1 MKWSDSHVPLF
12 ARILEWVAFPFS
24 KGSSWPRDQT
34 QVYLHCKADALPVEP
49 QGKPKNTVVGSLSL
63 LQGIFPSQESNQ
75 GLLHFRQVLYQ
86 LSYKGSPKTLEWI
99 SYPFSRESSRPRNQ
113 TRVSWI
119 AGGFFSSWAIR
130 EAPFSDWPLL
140 DPPVYLSMVATFFFK
155 FDNFHIY
162 FVFFSGKNVRMFYLW
177 LELFASK
184 SIN

>member
-1 MKWSDSHVPLF
+1 MDGLGRHWKLLSRVRLLATPWTIQSL
-12 ARILEWVAFPFS
+12 AFP
-24 KGSSWPRDQT
+24 GQ
-34 QVYLHCKADALPVEP
+34 
-49 QGKPKNTVVGSLSL
+49 NTGVGSLSL
-63 LQGIFPSQESNQ
+63 LHGLILTQVSNPS
-75 GLLHFRQVLYQ
+75 LPYCRQILYQ

-119 AGGFFSSWAIR
+119 TGGFFSSWAIR

-162 FVFFSGKNVRMFYLW
+162 FVFFSGKNVRIRHVM
-177 LELFASK
+177 ASLK
-184 SIN
+184 TASTLPL

>member
-1 MKWSDSHVPLF
+1 MIESFCTFLLWLKESENESCLVASDSLWPHRLYSP
-12 ARILEWVAFPFS
+12 WNFP
-24 KGSSWPRDQT
+24 GQ
-34 QVYLHCKADALPVEP
+34 
-49 QGKPKNTVVGSLSL
+49 NTGVGSLSL
-63 LQGIFPSQESNQ
+63 FQAIFPTQESNP
-75 GLLHFRQVLYQ
+75 GLPHGRWILYQ

-119 AGGFFSSWAIR
+119 TGGFFSSWAIR